1 MASPLLRWAGSK
13 RQHVPLLREC
23 WKAGEYSRYVEP
35 FAGSAAVFFAVAPPR
50 AILGDINQELIDTYK
65 TVKRAPDAVYHRL
78 IKFATGEEAYYRVR
92 STRLRTRVAKAA
104 RFVYLNRFCF
114 NGLYRTNT
122 DGDFNVPYGRP
133 KTLNVPDQQ
142 QFRACADLLTRAR
155 LMPADFR
162 RVLDEV
168 KKGDFV
174 YLDPPY
180 AISRR
185 RVFIQYARKHFST
198 DDLGDLS
205 EWLEE
210 IDGRKASFVLS
221 YADSVEARRLPEGWK
236 RRRFAVRRN
245 MAGFSDARRTHYE
258 LFLSNISGF

>member
-1 MASPLLRWAGSK
+1 
-13 RQHVPLLREC
+13 
-23 WKAGEYSRYVEP
+23 
-35 FAGSAAVFFAVAPPR
+35 
-50 AILGDINQELIDTYK
+50 LIDTYK
-65 TVKRAPDAVYHRL
+65 TVKRAPEAVYRRL
-78 IKFATGEEAYYRVR
+78 IKFPTGGEAYYRVR
-92 STRLRTRVAKAA
+92 STRLRSRVAKAA

-133 KTLNVPDQQ
+133 KTLNVPDEA
-142 QFRACADLLTRAR
+142 QFRACADLLGRAR
-155 LMPADFR
+155 LMSADFR
-162 RVLDEV
+162 RVLNEV
-168 KKGDFV
+168 RKDDFV

-198 DDLGDLS
+198 DDIGDLS
-205 EWLEE
+205 GWLEE
-210 IDGRKASFVLS
+210 IDERKAFFVLS
-221 YADSVEARRLPEGWK
+221 YADSVEARRLPEGWR

-245 MAGFSDARRTHYE
+245 MAGFSNARRNHYE